1 MKIKAVIFDLDDT
14 LVSEYAFVKSG
25 FKAVAKHLTECKE
38 GVFVSFAGSNGD
50 ILANEFL
57 SLFDESAKNVFNRFL
72 DAHGVSGYMGDDIF
86 SLVKVYREHE
96 IDREI
101 YKPYDDV
108 EPFLSALKDRGI
120 AAGILTDGFAVSQRN
135 KIKTLGFDV
144 HPAIKAA
151 VVTAEHGEGWVK
163 PSAKGFEL
171 LCDEL
176 NVRPQ
181 EMMYVGDNP
190 KKDFYI
196 SRNIPIK
203 TVRIIRGGGVYE
215 NAPYFEDVREDHR
228 IEKLEELYAFI

>member
-1 MKIKAVIFDLDDT
+1 MGIKAVIFDLDDT

-25 FKAVAKHLTECKE
+25 FNAVAKYLTMSENSAFKA
-38 GVFVSFAGSNGD
+38 FAGADSAV
-50 ILANEFL
+50 LSQEFL
-57 SLFDESAKNVFNRFL
+57 ALFDESARNVFNRFL
-72 DAHGVSGYMGDDIF
+72 DGHGIKGYSDEDVF

-96 IDREI
+96 PDKNI
-101 YKPYDDV
+101 YKAYDDV
-108 EPFLSALKDRGI
+108 EDVLQTLSDRGI

-135 KIKTLGFDV
+135 KIYALGFDV

>member
-1 MKIKAVIFDLDDT
+1 MGIKAIIFDLDDT

-38 GVFVSFAGSNGD
+38 GVFASFAGADSVV
-50 ILANEFL
+50 LSKEFL

-72 DAHGVSGYMGDDIF
+72 DSHGIKGYSDEDVF

-96 IDREI
+96 PDKNI
-101 YKPYDDV
+101 YKAYEDV
-108 EPFLSALKDRGI
+108 EDVLRHLNEKKI

-135 KIKTLGFDV
+135 KIRTLGFDMN
-144 HPAIKAA
+144 PAIRDI
-151 VVTAEHGEGWVK
+151 VVTAEMGEGFAK

-171 LCDEL
+171 LCEKL
-176 NVRPQ
+176 SVKPQ

-196 SRNIPIK
+196 SKNIPIK
-203 TVRIIRGGGVYE
+203 TVRIVRGGGVYE
-215 NAPYFEDVREDHR
+215 NAPYMEDVKEDHR

>member
-1 MKIKAVIFDLDDT
+1 MKIKAIIFDLDDT

-38 GVFVSFAGSNGD
+38 GVFASFAGADGD
-50 ILANEFL
+50 ALSKEFL

-72 DAHGVSGYMGDDIF
+72 DAHGVTGYTGDDVF

-96 IDREI
+96 IDKEI

-108 EPFLSALKDRGI
+108 EPFLFALKERGI

-135 KIKTLGFDV
+135 KISAVGFDR
-144 HPAIKAA
+144 HPAIKGI
-151 VVTAEHGEGWVK
+151 VVTAECGEGWAK

-203 TVRIIRGGGVYE
+203 TARIIRGGGVYE
-215 NAPYFEDVREDHR
+215 NAPYFEDIREDHR

>member
-1 MKIKAVIFDLDDT
+1 MKIKAIIFDLDDT
-14 LVSEYAFVKSG
+14 LVSEYVFVKSG

-38 GVFVSFAGSNGD
+38 GVFASFAGAEGGALSK
-50 ILANEFL
+50 EFL
-57 SLFDESAKNVFNRFL
+57 ALFDESVKNVFNRFL
-72 DAHGVSGYMGDDIF
+72 DAHGVTGYTGDDVF

-96 IDREI
+96 IDKEI
-101 YKPYDDV
+101 YKSYDDV
-108 EPFLSALKDRGI
+108 EPFLYALKEKGI

-144 HPAIKAA
+144 HPAIKAT
-151 VVTAEHGEGWVK
+151 VVTAERGEGWAK

-176 NVRPQ
+176 DVKPQ

-196 SRNIPIK
+196 SKNIPIS
-203 TVRIIRGGGVYE
+203 TIRIIRGGGVYE
-215 NAPYFEDVREDHR
+215 NAPYLEDVKEDHR

>member
-1 MKIKAVIFDLDDT
+1 MKTKAIIFDLDDT
-14 LVSEYAFVKSG
+14 LVSEYSFVKSG
-25 FKAVAKHLTECKE
+25 FAAVAKHLAKCDT
-38 GVFVSFAGSNGD
+38 GVFAHFAGSD
-50 ILANEFL
+50 TAVLWEEFL
-57 SLFDESAKNVFNRFL
+57 ALFHESAKNVFNRFL
-72 DAHGVSGYMGDDIF
+72 DMHGVNGYTEDEVF

-108 EPFLSALKDRGI
+108 EDVLSTLCEKGI

-135 KIKTLGFDV
+135 KIRALGLDK
-144 HPAIKAA
+144 HPAIKGI
-151 VVTAEHGEGWVK
+151 VVSAEHGEGWAK

-176 NVRPQ
+176 AVKPG

>member
-1 MKIKAVIFDLDDT
+1 MGIKAIIFDLDDT

-38 GVFVSFAGSNGD
+38 GVFASFSGVDGD

-57 SLFDESAKNVFNRFL
+57 SLFDEGAKNVFNCFL
-72 DAHGVSGYMGDDIF
+72 DAHGVTGYTGDDVF

-108 EPFLSALKDRGI
+108 EPFLSALKDMGI

-135 KIKTLGFDV
+135 KIKTLGFDL
-144 HPAIKAA
+144 HPAIKGI
-151 VVTAEHGEGWVK
+151 VVTAEHGEGWAK

-171 LCDEL
+171 LRDEL

>member
-25 FKAVAKHLTECKE
+25 FNAVAKYLTACENSAFKVFT
-38 GVFVSFAGSNGD
+38 GVDSAVLSQ
-50 ILANEFL
+50 EFL
-57 SLFDESAKNVFNRFL
+57 ALFDESARNVFNRFL
-72 DAHGVSGYMGDDIF
+72 DAHGVTGYTGDDVF

-101 YKPYDDV
+101 YRPYDDV
-108 EPFLSALKDRGI
+108 EPFLFALKDRGI

-144 HPAIKAA
+144 HPAIKAT
-151 VVTAEHGEGWVK
+151 VVTAERGEGWAK

-176 NVRPQ
+176 DVKPQ

-215 NAPYFEDVREDHR
+215 NATYFENVKEDHR